1 MKRITVLGT
10 GTEIGKTHASI
21 ALSSAI
27 STMGI
32 SITALKPIESGVPLN
47 PKEAST
53 DSGSLAAFSS
63 YPATSPPYAFPDPV
77 SPHLAARW
85 SKLKIDLGL
94 IRNWVDSHAARVILV
109 ETAGAVLSPLDRG
122 VTNLDLTRKLEPTQV
137 LLVAPDRLGVLHDVT
152 AALLA
157 YRTLAPELP
166 EPLVLL
172 QPPATSDSSTGTNAE
187 ELVWLG
193 VTKKVFVF
201 PRAKPTDS
209 AVQDVARNILAT
221 WDITNLASPKQTQA
235 S

>member
-1 MKRITVLGT
+1 MNRILVIGT

-21 ALSSAI
+21 ALSSAL

-47 PKEAST
+47 PKDAST

-85 SKLKIDLGL
+85 ANIKIDLDR
-94 IRNWVDSHAARVILV
+94 IKQWVDSHAARVVLV
-109 ETAGAVLSPLDRG
+109 ETAGALLSPIDKG
-122 VTNLDLTRKLEPTQV
+122 VTNLDLVRKLEPTRV
-137 LLVAPDRLGVLHDVT
+137 LLIAPDRLGVLHEVT
-152 AALLA
+152 ATLHA
-157 YRTLAPELP
+157 YRTMAPGLP

-172 QPPATSDSSTGTNAE
+172 QPPATNDSSTGTNAE

-193 VTKKVFVF
+193 ITPKVFVF
-201 PRAKPTDS
+201 PRAKPTDRS
-209 AVQDVARNILAT
+209 VHEVVRNILAS
-221 WDITNLASPKQTQA
+221 WNITEFAKAQT

>member
-1 MKRITVLGT
+1 MNRILVIGT

-21 ALSSAI
+21 ALSSAL

-47 PKEAST
+47 PKDAST

-85 SKLKIDLGL
+85 ANITIDLDR
-94 IRNWVDSHAARVILV
+94 IKQWVDSHTPRVVLV
-109 ETAGAVLSPLDRG
+109 ETAGAVLSPIDKG
-122 VTNLDLTRKLEPTQV
+122 TTNLDLVRKLQPTRV

-152 AALLA
+152 AALHA

-172 QPPATSDSSTGTNAE
+172 QPPAASDTSTGTNAE

-193 VTKKVFVF
+193 ITPKVFVF
-201 PRAKPTDS
+201 PRAKPTDR
-209 AVQDVARNILAT
+209 AVHDVVRNILAA
-221 WDITNLASPKQTQA
+221 WNIAEFAKL
-235 S
+235 

>member
-1 MKRITVLGT
+1 MKRIVVVGT

-21 ALSSAI
+21 ALSSAL

-85 SKLKIDLGL
+85 AKVKIDLGL
-94 IRNWVDSHAARVILV
+94 IKQWVDSHAARVTLV
-109 ETAGAVLSPLDRG
+109 ETAGAVLSPIDKGL
-122 VTNLDLTRKLEPTQV
+122 TNLDLTRKLEPTRV

-152 AALLA
+152 AALHA

-166 EPLVLL
+166 EPIVLL
-172 QPPATSDSSTGTNAE
+172 QAPATSDASTGTNAE

-193 VTKKVFVF
+193 VTSKVFVF
-201 PRAKPTDS
+201 PRAKPTDP
-209 AVQDVARNILAT
+209 AVQEVSRNILAAWNFT
-221 WDITNLASPKQTQA
+221 SLASPHQESA
-235 S
+235 R